1 MKFKFISIM
10 LSVVITF
17 SSIISFSSLSVFASD
32 TDLETVYTVAGENKD
47 LFGSEWYYGIT
58 DENTMTK
65 VGDLYT
71 YDLGYLQPQDN
82 VRFKIVEHS
91 SDGAQREYGDN
102 MSHTSLLNYYC
113 FWVGEACNVTITFDP
128 DTKEMVVL
136 GDGVRIV
143 NDDVFRVYAYSI
155 NSDTL
160 NNKEPGSPYPLKNE
174 MVKGED
180 GVYSITFCDVQPE
193 KDIKINIIEENY
205 WGIVGFYG
213 YNYCGIDVVTPC
225 DVTVYFEPD
234 AARQEDSR
242 IWAEGEG
249 VVVRDKPLVESMHM
263 VGDFS
268 DNQPTDDNKMSQIDD
283 YVYSYRADNLVV
295 GTDYRFRFESPS
307 GSYIDSWNGNF
318 ESEPAQLGVDKEAK
332 VYPNQYKHSSIH
344 FEVPINNASVLI
356 SLNLTDY
363 DYITKENATYRI
375 DLVGDIDSDGNMSIK
390 DATRLQKALTDI
402 ITLTD
407 VQNSVTDVNND
418 GVVNVSDV
426 TAIQKMIVG

>member
-1 MKFKFISIM
+1 MDKLKLLQARKKQLLDAGKVIREEINNLTDKDSFVE
-10 LSVVITF
+10 LSAF
-17 SSIISFSSLSVFASD
+17 SFS
-32 TDLETVYTVAGENKD
+32 E
-47 LFGSEWYYGIT
+47 SE
-58 DENTMTK
+58 
-65 VGDLYT
+65 
-71 YDLGYLQPQDN
+71 
-82 VRFKIVEHS
+82 F
-91 SDGAQREYGDN
+91 YGD
-102 MSHTSLLNYYC
+102 
-113 FWVGEACNVTITFDP
+113 
-128 DTKEMVVL
+128 
-136 GDGVRIV
+136 R
-143 NDDVFRVYAYSI
+143 
-155 NSDTL
+155 
-160 NNKEPGSPYPLKNE
+160 
-174 MVKGED
+174 
-180 GVYSITFCDVQPE
+180 
-193 KDIKINIIEENY
+193 
-205 WGIVGFYG
+205 
-213 YNYCGIDVVTPC
+213 
-225 DVTVYFEPD
+225 
-234 AARQEDSR
+234 
-242 IWAEGEG
+242 AEGEG

-344 FEVPINNASVLI
+344 FEIPINNASVLI

-375 DLVGDIDSDGNMSIK
+375 DLIGDIDSDGNMSIK